1 MACSWSS
8 WRTSLALVALLLGLG
23 CGPQAPPPAA
33 PQQPTYRSMPE
44 AFRRTY
50 SEAEFERML
59 RGEVVIPERAGGPAT
74 DVPADPEFSTATP
87 RATLLSFLLCYQRR
101 DFVRM
106 LQLIPDR
113 YRSNMTAESL
123 ERQFSEPETEEMMD
137 KLADGADGP
146 IDERGDEAT
155 LRYGGRYELQ
165 LIREGGGWKIK
176 DID

>member
-1 MACSWSS
+1 MAKACSWSS
-8 WRTSLALVALLLGLG
+8 WRISLALILGLG

-50 SEAEFERML
+50 NEAEFERML
-59 RGEVVIPERAGGPAT
+59 RGEVVIPERASNPGPEAP
-74 DVPADPEFSTATP
+74 DEPEFSMATP
-87 RATLLSFLLCYQRR
+87 RAALLSFLLCYQKR

-113 YRSNMTAESL
+113 YKNNMTAESL
-123 ERQFSEPETEEMMD
+123 ERQFGEEGTQEMME
-137 KLADGADGP
+137 KLSDGADGP
-146 IDERGDEAT
+146 IEERGDQAT
-155 LRYGGRYELQ
+155 LRYGDRYQLQ
-165 LIREGGGWKIK
+165 MIREDGGWKIS